1 LAKDLEKAFAGT
13 TLLVAGDGD
22 DIEALKVGAISVMT
36 YFLQHVTFA
45 SQPNVFVQCSSMKDL
60 I

>member
-1 LAKDLEKAFAGT
+1 M
-13 TLLVAGDGD
+13 AGDGD

-45 SQPNVFVQCSSMKDL
+45 SQPDVFVQCSSMKDL